1 MCSKEEEE
9 WPRPVRSLLI
19 IFFMFDR
26 NIMKWMCKK
35 RVLGRRK
42 TTWAEQVF
50 HVSVLMYIMSRSI
63 KWQKSQLAAAK
74 ERASGRGKHATSE
87 LESLAETFVSL
98 GDLPVS
104 AVLPQWMCTL
114 FDQRGTA
121 EAVPI
126 EQNEEDETTEEKSRW
141 RETFCIIALSP
152 PPRSLSVSAA
162 CIISIDPWTVS
173 VHMHQPVTRKNFYRL
188 LLTFFF

>member
-42 TTWAEQVF
+42 TTRAEQVF

-98 GDLPVS
+98 GDFPVS

-152 PPRSLSVSAA
+152 PPALCRFRRHALSASIRERCQST
-162 CIISIDPWTVS
+162 CINLWLE
-173 VHMHQPVTRKNFYRL
+173 KNFTDFYSH
-188 LLTFFF
+188 FF